1 MTDDLDRIM
10 AVMEAAFDPAFGEA
24 WTRRQ
29 VGDALVLSNTFYLL
43 AGSDG
48 LEPGDGRPAA
58 GFVLSRGAAGE
69 EELLLVAVDPRHRG
83 RGIGTALIE
92 RFVEAARRRGAER
105 LFLEMREGNPAE
117 SLYRRLGFA
126 SVGRRRAY
134 YRRGTGAPLDAITFA
149 RGEYA
154 GR

>member
-29 VGDALVLSNTFYLL
+29 VGDALVLPNTHYLL
-43 AGSDG
+43 AGA
-48 LEPGDGRPAA
+48 DGRAPREGEPAA
-58 GFVLSRGAAGE
+58 GFVLSRGAADE
-69 EELLLVAVDPRHRG
+69 EELLLIAVDPRRRG
-83 RGIGTALIE
+83 RGVGGILLE
-92 RFVEAARRRGAER
+92 RFIAAASARGAER

-117 SLYRRLGFA
+117 SLYRRHGFA
-126 SVGRRRAY
+126 NVGRRRAY

-154 GR
+154 ER